1 MGRDKALLA
10 VGGVPLARRVADAL
24 RQAGADPV
32 VAVGGDLAGLRAA
45 GLVAVADPRQGAGP
59 LAGVRTALE
68 VGDLVAVLACDL
80 VDVSPEGIHA
90 VTSTLGDADVAV
102 PVVGGQ
108 IEPLHAVWRAT
119 TCRPVLDRLL
129 GEGERA
135 VRAAFEVLEVAWV
148 EGLDP
153 AWFRNVNAPADLGET
168 VAMTDVPE
176 IDIAEAVRRH
186 AEGAYVLDV
195 RQPDEYEAGHVPG
208 AVLVPLDQ
216 LPARQ
221 SEVPKDRPL
230 LVICAGGGRS
240 ARAAQALNA
249 VGYDATNVAG
259 GTGAWIRSGHPVVEG
274 SEPA

>member
-1 MGRDKALLA
+1 MGRDKSLLP
-10 VGGVPLARRVADAL
+10 VGGVPLARRVSDAL

-59 LAGVRTALE
+59 LAGLRTALD
-68 VGDLVAVLACDL
+68 VGDVVAVLACDL
-80 VDVSPEGIHA
+80 VDVSPDGIRA
-90 VTSTLGDADVAV
+90 VAAARGEADVAV
-102 PVVGGQ
+102 PVVDGQ
-108 IEPLHAVWRAT
+108 IEPLHAVWRAA
-119 TCRPVLDRLL
+119 TCGPVLDRLL
-129 GEGERA
+129 ADGERA
-135 VRAAFEVLEVAWV
+135 VRAAFEVLQVAWV

-176 IDIAEAVRRH
+176 IDIDEAVRRH

-195 RQPDEYEAGHVPG
+195 RQPDEYVAGHVPG

-221 SEVPKDRPL
+221 DEVPKDRPL

-240 ARAAQALNA
+240 ARAAEALNA
-249 VGYDATNVAG
+249 VGYDATNIAG
-259 GTGAWIRSGHPVVEG
+259 GTGAWVRAGHPVVEG
-274 SEPA
+274 SEPE